1 MRVSVE
7 RSLKKLQTDYI
18 DLLYIHWWDFISSV
32 EEVMHGLNN
41 LVNSGKVL
49 YLGVS
54 DTPAWVVVK
63 ANDYA
68 RVHGLRPF
76 SVYQGKWNAGFRDL
90 EREIIPMCRDQGM
103 AIAPWAPLGQGKF
116 KSSEARSSDSE
127 GGCGRASNM
136 SEHDIQVSDALEK
149 VAKRKNTTLHAV
161 ALAYVMHKTP
171 SVFPI
176 VGQRKVEHLKANV
189 EALSVSLS
197 DEDLAE
203 IDNASS
209 FDIGFPMNFIFRDS
223 YTTNSTAA
231 DVSFT
236 RVSAHIDAPPNPSPV
251 RPRRHLSTDQDNF
264 FLDDPTLSSTSKIL
278 DKGGFT
284 IQYVTPG
291 SGVKGDYVGDNFG
304 FGSVTV
310 QGLTMGVAR
319 QAQYVIKGIMG
330 IGFAA
335 GESIVSQGQRP
346 HKNIIDM
353 LVEQELINT
362 RAYSLWLNDKLSN
375 GNDACVF
382 GVVPITDDSPILF
395 GDTFL
400 RSAYVVYDLDQQQ
413 IAIAPTW
420 FNSEDT
426 NIVEISGKTG
436 SSSPNWKTAGSNAA
450 KVTQTATGLQAPGG
464 LSPATAPTGW
474 VFSQTATPFHLPGK
488 GGSVTGD
495 QASSSPS
502 KGAASSS
509 VGIAVPGA
517 LASITVASLS

>member
-1 MRVSVE
+1 MSIFAPAPKPSSLLGYHRVLAPSAGIKVSPLCLGTMNFGTTWKDFMGECSKEQSFALLDAFYQLGGNFLDTANNYQQEESEIWIGEWMKERGNRDQMVIATKYTTGFRTSHRDTEPIQSNFVGNSMKSMRVSVE

-18 DLLYIHWWDFISSV
+18 DLLYVHWWDFTSSV

-127 GGCGRASNM
+127 GGSGRASNV

-161 ALAYVMHKTP
+161 ALAYVMQKTP

-189 EALSVSLS
+189 EALGVSLS

-231 DVSFT
+231 DVSLT
-236 RVSAHIDAPPNPSPV
+236 RVSAHIDAPPDPSPV
-251 RPRRHLSTDQDNF
+251 RPRRHL
-264 FLDDPTLSSTSKIL
+264 
-278 DKGGFT
+278 
-284 IQYVTPG
+284 V
-291 SGVKGDYVGDNFG
+291 
-304 FGSVTV
+304 
-310 QGLTMGVAR
+310 
-319 QAQYVIKGIMG
+319 
-330 IGFAA
+330 
-335 GESIVSQGQRP
+335 
-346 HKNIIDM
+346 
-353 LVEQELINT
+353 
-362 RAYSLWLNDKLSN
+362 
-375 GNDACVF
+375 
-382 GVVPITDDSPILF
+382 
-395 GDTFL
+395 
-400 RSAYVVYDLDQQQ
+400 
-413 IAIAPTW
+413 
-420 FNSEDT
+420 
-426 NIVEISGKTG
+426 
-436 SSSPNWKTAGSNAA
+436 
-450 KVTQTATGLQAPGG
+450 
-464 LSPATAPTGW
+464 
-474 VFSQTATPFHLPGK
+474 
-488 GGSVTGD
+488 
-495 QASSSPS
+495 
-502 KGAASSS
+502 
-509 VGIAVPGA
+509 
-517 LASITVASLS
+517 